1 MAGRLT
7 LVFSRLTRLLQP
19 PKLRM
24 RFRNLESGLGSKFFR
39 SFREVRVRF
48 LRVTVVF
55 GVVVTTGI
63 SAHAIGAQ
71 EFPAERELE
80 TTVLDGFT
88 IAVVGD
94 IILANPQS
102 MNPDPGFQAVLRI
115 LRDADVVT
123 GNYEG
128 NIIDGRTFA
137 GSGPGGFAGTPAVAA
152 DLKAMGFDIVARAN
166 NHAGEY
172 GYAGHL
178 ETNRW
183 LDEAGVVFAGSGE
196 NYWAA
201 RAARFVDTPR
211 GRVGMVATASSFPA
225 TMMATPARGE
235 WPGRGGASALR
246 TTRYFMSP
254 ADLWPAVEDI
264 RQAFPNGTGFYARGA
279 NTEDHIQILG
289 QQFRRAP
296 AGVAEPYYSFEINQQ
311 DLTDIL
317 RSVREGKLRSDFIT
331 VAIHA
336 HQFHDAQGGYRGPGI
351 PEAEHLDTNSSIA
364 DFLEVFAKAVIDGG
378 ADVFQGTGV
387 HALRGIEIYK
397 DRPIFYGLGEFFRQ
411 MDITGLSGM
420 REPTRSVGPP
430 GAPFPVKYESVV
442 AVSQFSDGKLSEV
455 RLHPIELTYDVRM
468 AQRGLPRMASPEAAR
483 RILTRLQEL
492 SEPLGTTIVI
502 EGEVGFIRP

>member
-1 MAGRLT
+1 LD
-7 LVFSRLTRLLQP
+7 V
-19 PKLRM
+19 
-24 RFRNLESGLGSKFFR
+24 
-39 SFREVRVRF
+39 
-48 LRVTVVF
+48 LRVVLSAGVF
-55 GVVVTTGI
+55 AGVSTGL

-71 EFPAERELE
+71 QFPAELELE
-80 TTVLDGFT
+80 TTVRDGFT

-94 IILANPQS
+94 IIIATPQS
-102 MNPDPGFQAVLRI
+102 MNPDPGFQAVLQI
-115 LRDADVVT
+115 LSDADVVT

-152 DLKAMGFDIVARAN
+152 DIKAMGFDMVARSN

-172 GYAGHL
+172 GYEGHL

-183 LDEAGVVFAGSGE
+183 LDDAGVVYAGSGE
-196 NYWAA
+196 NYWSA
-201 RAARFVDTPR
+201 RAARFVDTPM
-211 GRVGMVATASSFPA
+211 GRVGMVATASSFPS
-225 TMMATPARGE
+225 TMMATPSRGE

-254 ADLWPAVEDI
+254 PSLWPSVEGI

-289 QQFRRAP
+289 QQFRLAP
-296 AGVAEPYYSFEINQQ
+296 SGITVPYYSFEINQQ
-311 DLTDIL
+311 DLIDIL
-317 RSVREGKLRSDFIT
+317 RSVREGKMRSDFIT

-351 PEAEHLDTNSSIA
+351 PEAEHLDTNPSIA
-364 DFLEVFAKAVIDGG
+364 DFLQVFAKEVIDGG

-397 DRPIFYGLGEFFRQ
+397 DRPIFYGLGEFLRQ
-411 MDITGLSGM
+411 MDIIGLSGM
-420 REPTRSVGPP
+420 REELARSVGPP
-430 GAPFPVKYESVV
+430 GAPFPVKYESIV
-442 AVSQFSDGKLSEV
+442 AVSQFDDGKLSEV
-455 RLHPIELTYDVRM
+455 RLHPIELTYNVRM
-468 AQRGLPRMASPEAAR
+468 AQRGLPRIASPEAAQ

-502 EGEVGFIRP
+502 EGGVGFIRP

>member
-1 MAGRLT
+1 VRL
-7 LVFSRLTRLLQP
+7 
-19 PKLRM
+19 
-24 RFRNLESGLGSKFFR
+24 FR
-39 SFREVRVRF
+39 VA
-48 LRVTVVF
+48 VVL
-55 GVVVTTGI
+55 GVVSSTGV
-63 SAHAIGAQ
+63 SAHGLGAQ
-71 EFPAERELE
+71 ELPPERGFPAELELA
-80 TTVLDGFT
+80 TTVEDGFT

-94 IILANPQS
+94 IIIANPQS
-102 MNPDPGFQAVLRI
+102 MNPDPGFQAVLQI
-115 LRDADVVT
+115 LQDADVVT
-123 GNYEG
+123 GNFEG

-152 DLKAMGFDIVARAN
+152 DLKAMGFDIVARSN

-172 GYAGHL
+172 GYEGHL

-183 LDEAGVVFAGSGE
+183 LDEAGVVYAGSGE

-201 RAARFVDTPR
+201 RAARFVDTPM
-211 GRVGMVATASSFPA
+211 GRVGMVATASSFPS

-254 ADLWPAVEDI
+254 NYLWPAVEAI
-264 RQAFPNGTGFYARGA
+264 RQAFPNGTGFYARGI
-279 NTEDHIQILG
+279 NTEDDIQVNG
-289 QQFRRAP
+289 EQFRRAP
-296 AGVAEPYYSFEINQQ
+296 EADEPYYSFDINQR

-317 RSVREGKLRSDFIT
+317 RSVREGKMRSDLIT

-351 PEAEHLDTNSSIA
+351 EEAEHLDTNPSIA

-411 MDITGLSGM
+411 MDIIGLSGM
-420 REPTRSVGPP
+420 RDELARSVGPP
-430 GAPFPVKYESVV
+430 GAPFPVKYESII
-442 AVSQFSDGKLSEV
+442 AVSEFEDGKLSEV
-455 RLHPIELTYDVRM
+455 RLHPIELTYEVRM
-468 AQRGLPRMASPEAAR
+468 AQRGLPRIASPEAAQ

-492 SEPLGTTIVI
+492 SEPLGTTIRI
-502 EGEVGFIRP
+502 EGGVGYIRP